1 MKSPKSAKEFQIQHI
16 SQDIQGLGLGFESHW
31 KFIKLG
37 ADINLDPLGRVSA
50 FVAILGKIPKKYC
63 FFRNS

>member
-50 FVAILGKIPKKYC
+50 FEALPLGQ
-63 FFRNS
+63 